1 MRTKFI
7 LIALIII
14 ILIPV
19 TVNAISEAAVI
30 YLLIE
35 PGSRAG
41 SMGQAYVAQADD
53 AFAAYWNPGALAF
66 NRKTQFATH
75 YSNWLGEVFNDIYF
89 FHATGNQYY
98 EDIGNLGFNA
108 TFMSYGKQD
117 RTDELNQPDGTF
129 SSYDISASVAYG
141 YQTSPKTGLGIAFK
155 FIYSDLAPQGQAN
168 TEQDVSG
175 QGISYAFDFGVK
187 HKGVDF
193 GQILVSPYNGLL
205 FLYNGVADLTGF
217 NGVEYS
223 DYSIAVDKLDFGL
236 NLQNVGPNITY
247 INESQS
253 DPLPMNWR
261 MGFSYRAIESKW
273 NKLTINADMNK
284 LLANGDPIYQRIFT
298 AWTDDFNRKTDENGD
313 EIDDFASIQN
323 FINSIEIR
331 EIIWGVGMEYVYLDL
346 LSLRTGYFADREG
359 EITGM
364 SFGLGVHYTLNK
376 QYLVSVDYAFQP
388 GGDLQDYNQT
398 LAIKLEF

>member
-7 LIALIII
+7 LIALTII

-19 TVNAISEAAVI
+19 TINAISEAAVI

-117 RTDELNQPDGTF
+117 RTNEVNEPDGTF
-129 SSYDISASVAYG
+129 SSYDISASVVYG

-155 FIYSDLAPQGQAN
+155 FIYSDLAPEGQAN

-205 FLYNGVADLTGF
+205 YLYNGVADLTGF
-217 NGVEYS
+217 NGLEYS

-247 INESQS
+247 INKSQS

-261 MGFSYRAIESKW
+261 MGFSYRALESKW

-284 LLANGDPIYQRIFT
+284 LLANGDPIYERIFT
-298 AWTDDFNRKTDENGD
+298 AWTDDFNRKTDENGE

-323 FINSIEIR
+323 FINSIEVR

-364 SFGLGVHYTLNK
+364 SFGMGVHYTLNK

>member
-7 LIALIII
+7 LIALTIV

-19 TVNAISEAAVI
+19 TINAISEAAVI

-75 YSNWLGEVFNDIYF
+75 YSNWLGEVFNDIYY

-117 RTDELNQPDGTF
+117 RTNELNQPDGTF
-129 SSYDISASVAYG
+129 SSYDISASVVYG

-193 GQILVSPYNGLL
+193 GQILVSPYNGMLY
-205 FLYNGVADLTGF
+205 LYNGIADIGGF
-217 NGVEYS
+217 SGIGYS

-261 MGFSYRAIESKW
+261 MGFSYRALESKW

-298 AWTDDFNRKTDENGD
+298 AWTDDFNRKTDENG
-313 EIDDFASIQN
+313 EKIDDFASIQN
-323 FINSIEIR
+323 FTNSIEIR
-331 EIIWGVGMEYVYLDL
+331 EIIWGIGMEYVYLDL

-364 SFGLGVHYTLNK
+364 SFGMGVHYTLNK
-376 QYLVSVDYAFQP
+376 QYLISVDYAFQP

>member
-7 LIALIII
+7 LIALTIV

-19 TVNAISEAAVI
+19 TINAISEAAVI

-75 YSNWLGEVFNDIYF
+75 YSNWLGEVFNDIYY

-117 RTDELNQPDGTF
+117 RTNEVNEPDGTF
-129 SSYDISASVAYG
+129 SSYDISASVVYG

-155 FIYSDLAPQGQAN
+155 FIYSDLAPEGQAN

-205 FLYNGVADLTGF
+205 YLYNGVADLTGF
-217 NGVEYS
+217 NGLEYS

-247 INESQS
+247 INKSQS

-261 MGFSYRAIESKW
+261 MGFSYRALESKW

-284 LLANGDPIYQRIFT
+284 LLANGDPIYERIFT
-298 AWTDDFNRKTDENGD
+298 AWTDDFNRKTDENGE

-323 FINSIEIR
+323 FINSIEVR

-364 SFGLGVHYTLNK
+364 SFGMGVHYTLNK